1 MTAQQRLIATARA
14 EIGYLEK
21 ASNAQLD
28 DKTANAGDRN
38 WTKYARDLD
47 ALGLYNGPKNSYAW
61 CDMFCDWCFVKTF
74 GLEKTLVMTGQILDG
89 YGAGCT
95 ESVRYYKNLG
105 RFFTQNP
112 QSGDQIFFS
121 KDGGKSFYHT
131 GLVEKVENGRV
142 YTIEGNTSSAAGVV
156 ENGGC
161 VRNKSYALSYEKIGG
176 YGRPDYSVITEE
188 EDNMDQATF
197 DKMFAASMNKYRSD
211 LRDNDSGSWS
221 QEARDFAIRE
231 GLFAGNGTC
240 AKDGQPNMMWED
252 FLTREQAAQL
262 LYRFAR
268 KYGLHDDDLSA
279 WKAPCQKEAPQ
290 RDRPSC
296 RTRIYQPTGALHY
309 RISCGGIDRRLL
321 SCQREYSNR
330 LYRRANV
337 LDGGFYPNRDRGQS
351 CAGENR
357 DKEHDRKLRS

>member
-1 MTAQQRLIATARA
+1 
-14 EIGYLEK
+14 
-21 ASNAQLD
+21 
-28 DKTANAGDRN
+28 
-38 WTKYARDLD
+38 
-47 ALGLYNGPKNSYAW
+47 
-61 CDMFCDWCFVKTF
+61 MFCDWCFVKTF
-74 GLEKTLVMTGQILDG
+74 GLEKALAMTGQVLGG

-105 RFFTQNP
+105 RFFAQNP

-161 VRNKSYALSYEKIGG
+161 VRNKSYALYYEKIGG
-176 YGRPDYSVITEE
+176 YGRPDYSIITEE
-188 EDNMDQATF
+188 EDDMDQATF

-262 LYRFAR
+262 LYRFAQ
-268 KYGLHDDDLSA
+268 KYGLA
-279 WKAPCQKEAPQ
+279 
-290 RDRPSC
+290 
-296 RTRIYQPTGALHY
+296 
-309 RISCGGIDRRLL
+309 
-321 SCQREYSNR
+321 
-330 LYRRANV
+330 
-337 LDGGFYPNRDRGQS
+337 
-351 CAGENR
+351 
-357 DKEHDRKLRS
+357 

>member
-47 ALGLYNGPKNSYAW
+47 ALGLYNGPKNGYAW

-121 KDGGKSFYHT
+121 KDGGKTYT
-131 GLVEKVENGRV
+131 GTTLPASSLGSNGDTYV
-142 YTIEGNTSSAAGVV
+142 
-156 ENGGC
+156 
-161 VRNKSYALSYEKIGG
+161 
-176 YGRPDYSVITEE
+176 
-188 EDNMDQATF
+188 Q
-197 DKMFAASMNKYRSD
+197 
-211 LRDNDSGSWS
+211 
-221 QEARDFAIRE
+221 
-231 GLFAGNGTC
+231 
-240 AKDGQPNMMWED
+240 
-252 FLTREQAAQL
+252 
-262 LYRFAR
+262 
-268 KYGLHDDDLSA
+268 
-279 WKAPCQKEAPQ
+279 
-290 RDRPSC
+290 
-296 RTRIYQPTGALHY
+296 
-309 RISCGGIDRRLL
+309 
-321 SCQREYSNR
+321 
-330 LYRRANV
+330 V
-337 LDGGFYPNRDRGQS
+337 LG
-351 CAGENR
+351 
-357 DKEHDRKLRS
+357 

>member
-47 ALGLYNGPKNSYAW
+47 ALGLYNGPKNGYAW

-142 YTIEGNTSSAAGVV
+142 YTIEGNTSSAVGVV

-176 YGRPDYSVITEE
+176 YGRPDYSIITEE
-188 EDNMDQATF
+188 EDDMGQATF
-197 DKMFAASMNKYRSD
+197 DKMFATSMSKYRGD

-268 KYGLHDDDLSA
+268 KYGLA
-279 WKAPCQKEAPQ
+279 
-290 RDRPSC
+290 
-296 RTRIYQPTGALHY
+296 
-309 RISCGGIDRRLL
+309 
-321 SCQREYSNR
+321 
-330 LYRRANV
+330 
-337 LDGGFYPNRDRGQS
+337 
-351 CAGENR
+351 
-357 DKEHDRKLRS
+357 

>member
-142 YTIEGNTSSAAGVV
+142 YTIEGKTSSAAGVV

-268 KYGLHDDDLSA
+268 KYGLA
-279 WKAPCQKEAPQ
+279 
-290 RDRPSC
+290 
-296 RTRIYQPTGALHY
+296 
-309 RISCGGIDRRLL
+309 
-321 SCQREYSNR
+321 
-330 LYRRANV
+330 
-337 LDGGFYPNRDRGQS
+337 
-351 CAGENR
+351 
-357 DKEHDRKLRS
+357 